1 MGLCC
6 APSVAFAVCLALL
19 ASGASSASAAPVRLP
34 TGTVISYQ
42 PLGAPKAAPPPTG
55 LAASP
60 FDNTFGN
67 VDYNG
72 GAVMPSNPNYTIVWR
87 PSRSAPFQTGYVAG
101 VNQFLTDVAHDGG
114 LHTNS
119 DSVSTQYN
127 DSAGRVAAYNSAT
140 AAALRTPTRCRR
152 TAARQ

>member
-1 MGLCC
+1 
-6 APSVAFAVCLALL
+6 VAFAVCVALL

-34 TGTVISYQ
+34 TGQVISYQ
-42 PLGAPKAAPPPTG
+42 PLGAPTG

-72 GAVMPSNPNYTIVWR
+72 GAVMPSNTNYTIVWR